1 MRFDQTRD
9 ILQHQVAP
17 YHSAVSRLYEDF
29 LEKEV
34 APRNRLMLEYLIEH
48 EVRLALAIHTFIAEA
63 PAKDLDY
70 FFKRIAIPFPV
81 PEEAK
86 LTDSCRT
93 ELDQL
98 VGAAIGYKKA
108 LINFYDH
115 LVQQCESAETAD
127 LFQNLKAQEEKGM
140 KRFIRHSQGLEDL

>member
-1 MRFDQTRD
+1 MRFEQTRD

-17 YHSAVSRLYEDF
+17 YHSRVSRLYENF
-29 LEKEV
+29 AEKDI
-34 APRNRLMLEYLIEH
+34 APRNRLMLDYLIEH
-48 EVRLALAIHTFIAEA
+48 EARLALAIHTFIAEA

-70 FFKRIAIPFPV
+70 WFKRIAIPFPV
-81 PEEAK
+81 PDEAK

-93 ELDQL
+93 DLDLL

-108 LINFYDH
+108 LIDFYDH
-115 LVQQCESAETAD
+115 LVGQCDATETAD
-127 LFQNLKAQEEKGM
+127 LFQTLKAQEEKGM